1 MDQQNR
7 TGGSATF
14 GRGEKGGFA
23 GGGGW
28 VGSNVLKSRL
38 LQPPVAKAWWSPNS
52 RTDPVGGSR
61 ASRASGGGGGLR
73 GDESLPCVQT
83 NLCGGVTVLVGGVVV
98 CLAGHAH
105 LSRLNL
111 CQWSIIGVDIH
122 SVNGVVMLVGGGGWG
137 DGCWAAVAGLLRHC
151 GCRVGRPS
159 LLCRGGPGEAGRP
172 LLDCVSA
179 AAGRQTQLGGAGAS
193 AGVWVFW
200 GGGWAAV
207 AGLSHCSC
215 LWQNLAV
222 LHQQNVRVVLFT
234 HPGAAGGS
242 SFVVHGLHGS
252 TREC

>member
-1 MDQQNR
+1 VSLLMASALPAAAAALKIWVFSGDVDGIVPVLGSRRWIESLQLPVAKPWRSWTSR
-7 TGGSATF
+7 TGQVGQQPLGG
-14 GRGEKGGFA
+14 GRKVGLQ

-61 ASRASGGGGGLR
+61 ASRASG
-73 GDESLPCVQT
+73 
-83 NLCGGVTVLVGGVVV
+83 
-98 CLAGHAH
+98 
-105 LSRLNL
+105 
-111 CQWSIIGVDIH
+111 
-122 SVNGVVMLVGGGGWG
+122 GGGGWG